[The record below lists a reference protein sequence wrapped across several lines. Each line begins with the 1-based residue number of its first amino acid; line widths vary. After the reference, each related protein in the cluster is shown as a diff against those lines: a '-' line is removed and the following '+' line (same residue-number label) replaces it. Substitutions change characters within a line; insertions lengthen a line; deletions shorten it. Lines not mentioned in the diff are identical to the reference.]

1 MFQYAEG
8 ALKSSMQDFANRP
21 VGEPAQT
28 VPSLERVRQLAIECG
43 FSDAGV
49 VALPHAEERRDAA
62 RYREWIEAGRAATM
76 QYLERRSEE
85 GELLRARVAVP
96 FPWARSVLVCF
107 ASYHSHPPRSIDA
120 SPDGAAWIARYA
132 WSQTTNDA
140 GQKRPSDYHKV
151 LLKRLHALEA
161 KLRSEH
167 GDFTARAYVDTGPL
181 VERSLAA
188 AAGIGWVGKNTC
200 VIHPRLGSF
209 GFLAV
214 LVTDLAVEESNGH
227 LTVPDRCGHCRR
239 CLDACPTA
247 ALTEPYQMDA
257 ARCIAYLTIEHRGPI
272 SAELMEGMG
281 RQIFGCDICQD
292 VCPWN
297 RKAPVAVDG
306 DLEPR
311 AELVNPAL
319 QQLAAMD
326 EAAFEAAFNGSP
338 VRRARFDGFR
348 RNVAVAIGNSG
359 AMELGGALRAWEDA
373 ADAGLRAA
381 ARWALT
387 RLGVRRR
394 EDEAEQSAR

>member
-8 ALKSSMQDFANRP
+8 TPKSSMQNFVN
-21 VGEPAQT
+21 EPGRDLSKTSLA
-28 VPSLERVRQLAIECG
+28 LERVRQLAIECG

-49 VALPHAEERRDAA
+49 VALPHANERRDAA
-62 RYREWIEAGRAATM
+62 RYREWIAAGRAATM

-96 FPWARSVLVCF
+96 FPWARSVVVCF
-107 ASYHSHPPRSIDA
+107 ASYHSHNPRSIDA
-120 SPDGAAWIARYA
+120 APDGSAWIAKYA
-132 WSQTTNDA
+132 WSEATNDA
-140 GQKRPSDYHKV
+140 GQKRPSDYHTI

-167 GDFTARAYVDTGPL
+167 GDFRARAYVDTGPL

-214 LVTDLAVEESNGH
+214 LVTDLAAQESAVS
-227 LTVPDRCGHCRR
+227 LTVPDRCGSCRR

-247 ALTEPYQMDA
+247 ALTDAYQMDA
-257 ARCIAYLTIEHRGPI
+257 ARCISYLTIEHRGAIP
-272 SAELMEGMG
+272 AGLMEGMG

-297 RKAPVAVDG
+297 RKAPVAPDSG
-306 DLEPR
+306 LAPR

-326 EAAFEAAFNGSP
+326 EAAFEVAFNGSP
-338 VRRARFDGFR
+338 VRRARFVGFR
-348 RNVAVAIGNSG
+348 RNLAIAIGNSG
-359 AMELGGALRAWEDA
+359 RMELADRLRAWEDA
-373 ADAGLRAA
+373 ADAGLRSA
-381 ARWALT
+381 ARWALM

-394 EDEAEQSAR
+394 EDEADSSAP